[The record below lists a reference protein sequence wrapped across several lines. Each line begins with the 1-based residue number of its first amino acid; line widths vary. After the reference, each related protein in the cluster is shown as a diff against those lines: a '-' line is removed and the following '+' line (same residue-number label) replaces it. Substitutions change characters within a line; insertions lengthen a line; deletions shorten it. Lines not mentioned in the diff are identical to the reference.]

1 MLTPEELE
9 EEAVR
14 AKLRNDRIFGTL
26 YNKLEQTTV
35 STISDKRAESWAYV
49 HKGTGE
55 IILASD
61 LVPIEESEDNV

>member
-1 MLTPEELE
+1 MLTPDELE
-9 EEAVR
+9 ER
-14 AKLRNDRIFGTL
+14 ALIAKRHSDAMFRAFYKN
-26 YNKLEQTTV
+26 LESTV
-35 STISDKRAESWAYV
+35 ISTISDKSAESWAYV